1 MSRSTI
7 GGDLVDRLDRYSP
20 SDAVERDAVARVR
33 QLLDGEAPF
42 SSASFDP
49 GHITASAFVIHPS
62 ERSIALI
69 LHSKI
74 GRWLQPGGHVEIED
88 LTIVD
93 AAVREVAE
101 EIGVGP
107 ADEPWLCDVDVHV
120 FPARRGVP
128 QHFHH
133 DVRAAFVSDSE
144 HLDVGDGA
152 DDVRWW
158 SLTDALKME
167 ESIARP
173 AGKLDL
179 WLRSRN

>member
-7 GGDLVDRLDRYSP
+7 GGDLLDRLDRFSP

-33 QLLDGEAPF
+33 QLLDGVAPF

-49 GHITASAFVIHPS
+49 GHITASAFVIHPGG
-62 ERSIALI
+62 RSIALM

-74 GRWLQPGGHVEIED
+74 GRWLQPGGHVEVGD
-88 LTIVD
+88 DTIVD

-107 ADEPWLCDVDVHV
+107 ADESWLCDVDVHV
-120 FPARRGVP
+120 FPALLDVP
-128 QHFHH
+128 EHLHH
-133 DVRAAFVSDSE
+133 DVRVAFVSTSE
-144 HLDVGDGA
+144 HLVVGDGA

-158 SLTDALKME
+158 SLTDALTLE

-173 AGKLDL
+173 ARKLDF